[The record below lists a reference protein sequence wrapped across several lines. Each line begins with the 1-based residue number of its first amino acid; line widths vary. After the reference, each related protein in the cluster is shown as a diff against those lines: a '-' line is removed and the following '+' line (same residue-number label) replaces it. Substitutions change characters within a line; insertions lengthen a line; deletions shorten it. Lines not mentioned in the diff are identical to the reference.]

1 MNRSYTI
8 GELAELSSVS
18 VRTLRFYE
26 EAGLLAPERD
36 AQNGYRRYER
46 ADVDR
51 LQEILLLRRL
61 GVAVRDIAPLLSAST
76 GERRA
81 LLARH
86 LDVLRDER
94 RRLDG
99 LIKTVERSLAELEG
113 GVTMVDREKFEGFKR
128 RLVDENERQYGAEVR
143 ERYGDATAGES
154 NRRMLDM
161 SEADYTTWQELD
173 AEIRD
178 ALAAAVRASEDPA
191 GPEGARICDLHRRW
205 LGYTWPAYSA
215 EAHRGLA
222 ESYVAD
228 GRFVAYYDREVPG
241 CTAWLRDAVL
251 AHAR

>member
-8 GELAELSSVS
+8 GELAELSGVS
-18 VRTLRFYE
+18 VRALRFYE

-36 AQNGYRRYER
+36 AQNGYRRYGH

-81 LLARH
+81 LLAQH
-86 LDVLRDER
+86 LDALRDER

-99 LIKTVERSLAELEG
+99 LIATVKRSLAELEG
-113 GVTMVDREKFEGFKR
+113 GATMADREKFEGFKR
-128 RLVDENERQYGAEVR
+128 KLVDENERQYGAEVR
-143 ERYGDATAGES
+143 ECYGDAAAEES
-154 NRRMLDM
+154 NRRMMGM
-161 SEADYTTWQELD
+161 SEADYTAWQELD

-178 ALAAAVRASEDPA
+178 ALAAAVRAGEDPV
-191 GPEGARICDLHRRW
+191 GPEGTRICDLHRRW
-205 LGYTWPAYSA
+205 LGFTWPTYSA
-215 EAHRGLA
+215 EAHRDLA

-228 GRFVAYYDREVPG
+228 ERFVAYYDREVPG